1 MQSVECSITSSSVLT
16 VETGNLKIN
25 GVDGTQN
32 ACVAKIGKTNEAG
45 AAAASVKLTS
55 GDGAQFVVSS
65 IRVWF
70 PKVVSLEAQDKVLA
84 PVEDVY
90 YEDCSSVYQYT
101 NISALATY
109 GGSGLTDQD
118 AVDITG
124 MVDWYL
130 NNTEGAAFSVR
141 DDRTTP

>member
-1 MQSVECSITSSSVLT
+1 M
-16 VETGNLKIN
+16 
-25 GVDGTQN
+25 DGTQN
-32 ACVAKIGKTNEAG
+32 ACGKIGKTNEAG

-109 GGSGLTDQD
+109 GG
-118 AVDITG
+118 V
-124 MVDWYL
+124 V
-130 NNTEGAAFSVR
+130 
-141 DDRTTP
+141 